1 MNRRQM
7 IAALAGTTA
16 LRGPANITELDRHLL
31 SFGRPTLER
40 DDFSSNHHPAL
51 ALCLSM
57 IFFRKPVPTFRDHAL
72 GGEQQNHAADA
83 YGHGGY
89 EPRMDALAFQES
101 KA

>member
-31 SFGRPTLER
+31 SFGRPTL
-40 DDFSSNHHPAL
+40 
-51 ALCLSM
+51 
-57 IFFRKPVPTFRDHAL
+57 